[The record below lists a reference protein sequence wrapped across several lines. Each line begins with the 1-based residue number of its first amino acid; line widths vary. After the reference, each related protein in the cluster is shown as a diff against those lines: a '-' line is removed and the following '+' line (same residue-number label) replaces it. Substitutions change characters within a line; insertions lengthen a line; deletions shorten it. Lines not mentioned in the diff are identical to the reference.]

1 MTPVHLIVGAY
12 DLTCTPEDAQRTA
25 DAIDGATIAVMDEL
39 GHFPMS
45 EHPDGFRPFFVDAL
59 ARMPAGDTA

>member
-1 MTPVHLIVGAY
+1 
-12 DLTCTPEDAQRTA
+12 
-25 DAIDGATIAVMDEL
+25 MDEL

-59 ARMPAGDTA
+59 GRMPAA